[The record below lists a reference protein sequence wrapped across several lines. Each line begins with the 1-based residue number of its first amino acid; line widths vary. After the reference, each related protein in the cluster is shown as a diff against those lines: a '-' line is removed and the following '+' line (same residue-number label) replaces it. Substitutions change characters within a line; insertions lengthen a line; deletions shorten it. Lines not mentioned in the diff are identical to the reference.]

1 MQIKMIINVQI
12 VTLMQNKV
20 VQCLTKLR
28 LANQYTTFMPGYS
41 TDQKFDQF
49 SPSHLP
55 IFFQCYIS

>member
-28 LANQYTTFMPGYS
+28 LAN
-41 TDQKFDQF
+41 
-49 SPSHLP
+49 
-55 IFFQCYIS
+55 